1 MLSANLSVVELDIKI
16 NVSKKKPAPIKSD
29 GCTFLT
35 PIQSDRVCATF
46 DLCQMPHIHQGCL
59 LHNVTDVL
67 TLESRK
73 NQNISVYSLVDV
85 NQMWLETVQRSDPAI
100 HASKFPLHAYKLWE
114 FMEIFKFNVIIQSI
128 RLNSELNV
136 VNSRALIENN
146 AQKVVASIW
155 IHCHVFPMQLEHTH
169 SLRTPTQIAA

>member
-1 MLSANLSVVELDIKI
+1 MLSANLSKIELNSVVELDIKI

-85 NQMWLETVQRSDPAI
+85 NQM
-100 HASKFPLHAYKLWE
+100 
-114 FMEIFKFNVIIQSI
+114 
-128 RLNSELNV
+128 
-136 VNSRALIENN
+136 
-146 AQKVVASIW
+146 
-155 IHCHVFPMQLEHTH
+155 
-169 SLRTPTQIAA
+169 